1 MIVGVSTQLYRRMRE
16 RLEIRNRELEQKVEL
31 VVAQRER
38 HEQELEQAREIQQS
52 LLPKQI
58 PQVPGFEIDGTWEP
72 ARLVGGDYFD
82 VIPLSGSKLGLCIAD
97 VVGKGVSAALLMAN
111 VQASVRAFATAS
123 TSPSALCSRVNSVLC
138 SSISTGKF
146 VTFFYGVLDA
156 ERGTFE
162 YTNAGHPPPILLRAK
177 GDVQELTGGGA
188 VLGVFS
194 DWQYRDLQLH
204 FYPGDRLLL
213 FTDGITEAARVE
225 SEEFGEQ
232 RLIEGARRSA
242 EKSTAELKASLL
254 EQVKQFCSYQ
264 LQDDATLI
272 VLSALPEVEQ
282 GANQAVEV
290 KHAVSVWEP

>member
-1 MIVGVSTQLYRRMRE
+1 M
-16 RLEIRNRELEQKVEL
+16 
-31 VVAQRER
+31 
-38 HEQELEQAREIQQS
+38 
-52 LLPKQI
+52 
-58 PQVPGFEIDGTWEP
+58 
-72 ARLVGGDYFD
+72 
-82 VIPLSGSKLGLCIAD
+82 
-97 VVGKGVSAALLMAN
+97 
-111 VQASVRAFATAS
+111 
-123 TSPSALCSRVNSVLC
+123 NSVLC